1 MNQTLEKLLDK
12 AHEYLN
18 TKTVV
23 GDPIHIDDVT
33 LIPISKITVGF
44 GSGDHNSHVDTKG
57 KAISEGLGGGMNI
70 HPVAV
75 IAVHKES
82 TKLMM
87 LTGKEQQL
95 GKILDLVPDLLDRF
109 APKKKSED
117 MEDR

>member
-12 AHEYLN
+12 AHEFLN

-23 GDPIHIDDVT
+23 GDPIQIEDLT
-33 LIPISKITVGF
+33 LIPISKISVGF
-44 GSGDHNSHVDTKG
+44 GSGDHNTEGSSNDKTV
-57 KAISEGLGGGMNI
+57 SEGFGGGMNI

-75 IAVHKES
+75 IAVHKDHA
-82 TKLMM
+82 KLMM

-109 APKKKSED
+109 APKKTD
-117 MEDR
+117 HMEEE